1 MRSPALAIFHAAICD
16 VAAHTL
22 IEALLDGVKHMTV
35 SGYEPVILTSQDVEA
50 ELDSLQKQP
59 GPQDNSKDG

>member
-1 MRSPALAIFHAAICD
+1 MKTDLRHNTGAGKR
-16 VAAHTL
+16 
-22 IEALLDGVKHMTV
+22 EALLDVVKLMTA

-59 GPQDNSKDG
+59 GPPDSSKDG

>member
-1 MRSPALAIFHAAICD
+1 MKTDLRHNTGGGKRE
-16 VAAHTL
+16 V
-22 IEALLDGVKHMTV
+22 LLYGVKHMTV

-59 GPQDNSKDG
+59 GPQDSSKDG

>member
-1 MRSPALAIFHAAICD
+1 VKTDLRHNTGAGKR
-16 VAAHTL
+16 
-22 IEALLDGVKHMTV
+22 EALLDGVKHMTI

-59 GPQDNSKDG
+59 GQQDSSKDG

>member
-1 MRSPALAIFHAAICD
+1 MKTDLEHSTGAGKR
-16 VAAHTL
+16 
-22 IEALLDGVKHMTV
+22 EALLDGVNHMTI

-59 GPQDNSKDG
+59 GQQDSSKDG

>member
-1 MRSPALAIFHAAICD
+1 VKTDLRHNTGAGKR
-16 VAAHTL
+16 
-22 IEALLDGVKHMTV
+22 EALLDGVNHMTI

-59 GPQDNSKDG
+59 GQQDSSKDG

>member
-1 MRSPALAIFHAAICD
+1 MKTDLRHNTGAGKR
-16 VAAHTL
+16 
-22 IEALLDGVKHMTV
+22 EALLDGVKHMTV
-35 SGYEPVILTSQDVEA
+35 AGYEPVILTSQDVEA

>member
-1 MRSPALAIFHAAICD
+1 MKTDLRHNTGAGKR
-16 VAAHTL
+16 
-22 IEALLDGVKHMTV
+22 EALLDGVKHMTV
-35 SGYEPVILTSQDVEA
+35 FEYKPVILTSQDVEA

>member
-1 MRSPALAIFHAAICD
+1 MKTDLGHSTGAGKQ
-16 VAAHTL
+16 
-22 IEALLDGVKHMTV
+22 EALLDGVKHMTV

>member
-1 MRSPALAIFHAAICD
+1 MKTDLRHN
-16 VAAHTL
+16 TGTGKR
-22 IEALLDGVKHMTV
+22 EALLDGVKHMTA

-59 GPQDNSKDG
+59 GPPDSSKDG

>member
-1 MRSPALAIFHAAICD
+1 MKTDLRHSTGAGKR
-16 VAAHTL
+16 
-22 IEALLDGVKHMTV
+22 EALLDGAKHMTA

>member
-1 MRSPALAIFHAAICD
+1 MKTDLRHNTSAGKR
-16 VAAHTL
+16 
-22 IEALLDGVKHMTV
+22 EALLDGVKHMTA

-59 GPQDNSKDG
+59 GPPDSSKDG

>member
-1 MRSPALAIFHAAICD
+1 VKTDLGHSTGAGKR
-16 VAAHTL
+16 
-22 IEALLDGVKHMTV
+22 EALLDGVKHMTV

-59 GPQDNSKDG
+59 GPQDSSKDG

>member
-1 MRSPALAIFHAAICD
+1 MVKTDLRHNTGAGKR
-16 VAAHTL
+16 
-22 IEALLDGVKHMTV
+22 EALLDGGKHMTV

-50 ELDSLQKQP
+50 DLDSLQKQP

>member
-1 MRSPALAIFHAAICD
+1 MKTDLRHNTGAGQR
-16 VAAHTL
+16 
-22 IEALLDGVKHMTV
+22 EALLDGVKHMTV
-35 SGYEPVILTSQDVEA
+35 SGYEPVILTSQDAEA

>member
-1 MRSPALAIFHAAICD
+1 MKTDLGHSTGAGKR
-16 VAAHTL
+16 
-22 IEALLDGVKHMTV
+22 EALLDGAKHMTA

-59 GPQDNSKDG
+59 GPQDSSKDG

>member
-1 MRSPALAIFHAAICD
+1 MKTDLRHNTGAG
-16 VAAHTL
+16 TR
-22 IEALLDGVKHMTV
+22 EALLDGVNHMTI

-59 GPQDNSKDG
+59 GPQDSSKDG

>member
-1 MRSPALAIFHAAICD
+1 MKTDLRHNTCAGKR
-16 VAAHTL
+16 
-22 IEALLDGVKHMTV
+22 EALLDGVKHMTA

-59 GPQDNSKDG
+59 GPPDSSKDG

>member
-1 MRSPALAIFHAAICD
+1 MKTDLRHNTGAGKR
-16 VAAHTL
+16 
-22 IEALLDGVKHMTV
+22 EALLDGVKHMTV
-35 SGYEPVILTSQDVEA
+35 SGYEPVFLTSQDAEA